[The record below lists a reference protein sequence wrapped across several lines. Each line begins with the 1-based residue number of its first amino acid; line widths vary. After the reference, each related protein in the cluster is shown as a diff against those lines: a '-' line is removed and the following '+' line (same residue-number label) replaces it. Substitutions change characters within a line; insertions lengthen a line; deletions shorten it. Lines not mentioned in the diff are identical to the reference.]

1 MPAMRMIRKQAIWV
15 VLATLVGLI
24 GAWLSVSGRAVA
36 YTSTAGV
43 DVEPRII
50 AGSVPVTPNL
60 ATEEKVATSG
70 DVLGA
75 AAGALHM
82 TPGHLAS
89 HVSVS
94 VSGTSTILSIS
105 CTMPEPAQAQECA
118 RVVTQTYIDFRNETA
133 ADKNVQAR
141 DPLNVTLVSP
151 ATLPITPAGTKK
163 SLLLSVGAFLGF
175 LLGIGAAYVR
185 DRADDRVRDR
195 EDLSRNLGV
204 PALAEIPRVR
214 RRAAPAA
221 FAFAR
226 LPASRVAEAYRF
238 LRVRVSDLPRADAAR
253 AQVVL
258 VTGPRGGE
266 GSTTVSAN
274 LAAALAQ
281 AGERVIL
288 VDGDVRNFSL
298 SALHGLAGRPGL
310 TDLVSGRSSLAE
322 VAEAIDRPRLVVIPA
337 GQTRSNPADVLEPSA
352 VAEVFATLSAAA
364 DVVVVDSGPVL
375 AVSDPTVLASV
386 SDVVVVIAAARRT
399 TRTDVRA
406 VASEILS
413 AGERQVVGV
422 LNHVPRSLPL
432 IRRAGAP
439 VARRPAPAAA
449 SLAGSGPARGSDADG
464 SALAAQ
470 RRPDDEAVGAS
481 RTTVEAPDQ

>member
-1 MPAMRMIRKQAIWV
+1 MRMIRKQAIWV
-15 VLATLVGLI
+15 VLATIVGLI
-24 GAWLSVSGRAVA
+24 GAWLSVSGRPVA
-36 YTSTAGV
+36 YTSTAAI

-70 DVLGA
+70 DVLGEA
-75 AAGALHM
+75 AQALGM
-82 TPGHLAS
+82 SPGHLSS
-89 HVSVS
+89 HVAVT

-105 CTMPEPAQAQECA
+105 CTMPQPAQAEECA
-118 RVVTQTYIDFRNETA
+118 RVVTQTYIDFRNETT
-133 ADKNVQAR
+133 ADKSVQAR

-163 SLLLSVGAFLGF
+163 SLMLSIGAFLGF

-195 EDLSRNLGV
+195 DDLSRNLGV

-226 LPASRVAEAYRF
+226 IPASRAAEAYRF
-238 LRVRVSDLPRADAAR
+238 LRVRVTELPRADAAR
-253 AQVVL
+253 GQVVL

-266 GSTTVSAN
+266 GSTSVSAN

-298 SALHGLAGRPGL
+298 SALHGMAGRPGL
-310 TDLVSGRSSLAE
+310 TDLVAGRSSLAE

-337 GQTRSNPADVLEPSA
+337 GQTRSNPADALEPA
-352 VAEVFATLSAAA
+352 ALAAVFATLSSAA

-375 AVSDPTVLASV
+375 AVSEPTVLASM

-399 TRTDVRA
+399 SRTDVRA
-406 VASEILS
+406 VAGEILP
-413 AGERQVVGV
+413 AGERHMVGV
-422 LNHVPRSLPL
+422 LNHVPRSL
-432 IRRAGAP
+432 IRRAA
-439 VARRPAPAAA
+439 VRRPVRQAPAAVG
-449 SLAGSGPARGSDADG
+449 LAASGPARGSDADG
-464 SALAAQ
+464 APLAAQ
-470 RRPDDEAVGAS
+470 RRSDDEAVGAG